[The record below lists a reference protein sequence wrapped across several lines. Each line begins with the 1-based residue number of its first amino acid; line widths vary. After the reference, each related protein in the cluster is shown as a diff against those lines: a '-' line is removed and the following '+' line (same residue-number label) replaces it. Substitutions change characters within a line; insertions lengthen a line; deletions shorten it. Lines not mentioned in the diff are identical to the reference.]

1 MIPDEAAALPFAG
14 HFLMN
19 AINRT
24 SDDRTPFTELNSR
37 LYRSRFMSKERI
49 KDNRHLV
56 VGIGG
61 LGSTLVQLLRA
72 LGGTVDVLCSEKST
86 ELAKR
91 IGADNIFTYNDKNA
105 AQIIGDIHNAN
116 VEYTSSYNCS
126 RGAKIP
132 MEQWIGYVMEPEG
145 RVISFDSP
153 EMAIK
158 DASSPISTLFNWKYK
173 LRIRSKNLFVSHS

>member
-1 MIPDEAAALPFAG
+1 
-14 HFLMN
+14 MN

-24 SDDRTPFTELNSR
+24 SDNRTPFTELNSR

-72 LGGTVDVLCSEKST
+72 LGGTVDVLCSEKSI

-91 IGADNIFTYNDKNA
+91 IGADNIFTYNNKNA
-105 AQIIGDIHNAN
+105 AQIIGDIHNVH

-132 MEQWIGYVMEPEG
+132 MEQWIGYVMEPQG

-158 DASSPISTLFNWKYK
+158 DASSPVSTLFNWKYK
-173 LRIRSKNLFVSHS
+173 LRIRAKNLSLSHS